1 MVRQEPARAQGPATL
16 LVDGG
21 CADLSTAVTVA
32 ARGTEPALRE
42 GKGPQL
48 GASSWIWGP
57 STAITTKASPP
68 QMGVGGPCMASSGV
82 GALSGH
88 EVLSLVEGVL
98 GGVEAAVGS
107 PVSHMWAFLGAGCAL
122 VSVRVSGGA
131 GGHTL
136 GEGVDGG
143 PPLPERVLRTQ
154 HLTRGLRVCTRLL
167 PSPLTLCPGLR
178 PHVPPVCTFPRGSG
192 VPGHLHQAV
201 ESPQATW
208 VHSSPDS

>member
-57 STAITTKASPP
+57 STAITTKAPSR

-136 GEGVDGG
+136 GEGRGWGSSTPRACPEDPAPHARAPSLH
-143 PPLPERVLRTQ
+143 PPAPFSPHPAPWAPATCTTRV
-154 HLTRGLRVCTRLL
+154 
-167 PSPLTLCPGLR
+167 
-178 PHVPPVCTFPRGSG
+178 HVPPRQRCARPSPPGCGKS
-192 VPGHLHQAV
+192 PGHMGAQQ
-201 ESPQATW
+201 P
-208 VHSSPDS
+208 